1 MKRGTMEQKERKKY
15 IRDLIL
21 VGALLIAALLVL
33 LVIRNRQER
42 ETGTDAVVTV
52 RTADGDEVYPLNK
65 DGVFSL
71 NGGTNTLVI
80 ENGEAWVSEANCPD
94 KVCMGMGK
102 ISKNGEFIA
111 CLPNQVIIVVEG
123 GEESPVDIE
132 SQIPAFVAV
141 PGVKMGLANIAIV
154 YALYR
159 LGWKEAALIS
169 LIRVVLVSL
178 LFGSAASFLY
188 SLAGAVLSLLGM
200 ALLKKTGKFTEIV
213 VSVAGGVLHNI
224 GQIAMASIILE
235 TDALRYYLPF
245 LLVSGILAG
254 VVIGLISG
262 ILIRRIHL
270 S

>member
-1 MKRGTMEQKERKKY
+1 MKTQK
-15 IRDLIL
+15 LT
-21 VGALLIAALLVL
+21 VMALTTAIALVL
-33 LVIRNRQER
+33 SFV
-42 ETGTDAVVTV
+42 
-52 RTADGDEVYPLNK
+52 
-65 DGVFSL
+65 
-71 NGGTNTLVI
+71 
-80 ENGEAWVSEANCPD
+80 
-94 KVCMGMGK
+94 
-102 ISKNGEFIA
+102 
-111 CLPNQVIIVVEG
+111 
-123 GEESPVDIE
+123 E

-200 ALLKKTGKFTEIV
+200 ALLKKTGKFTEIA

>member
-1 MKRGTMEQKERKKY
+1 MKTQK
-15 IRDLIL
+15 LT
-21 VGALLIAALLVL
+21 VMALTTAIAMVL
-33 LVIRNRQER
+33 S
-42 ETGTDAVVTV
+42 
-52 RTADGDEVYPLNK
+52 
-65 DGVFSL
+65 F
-71 NGGTNTLVI
+71 
-80 ENGEAWVSEANCPD
+80 
-94 KVCMGMGK
+94 
-102 ISKNGEFIA
+102 
-111 CLPNQVIIVVEG
+111 
-123 GEESPVDIE
+123 IE
-132 SQIPAFVAV
+132 SQIPAFVAI
-141 PGVKMGLANIAIV
+141 PGVKMGLPNIAIV

-159 LGWKEAALIS
+159 LGWKEAAVIS

-188 SLAGAVLSLLGM
+188 SFAGAVLSLLGM